1 MIKVDLHVHTSYS
14 VDGTM
19 SPQDVVEASLLSG
32 IGALAITDHNTIAG
46 ALAVQKIAPIPV
58 IVGEEISTSDGEV
71 LGLFLQE
78 GVPSGLSAKETVRL
92 IKEQGGLVG
101 VPHPFD
107 RLRGESLDVSVLQNV
122 ADELD
127 FIEILNGRVTLD
139 RDNRRAAEFARSRGL
154 AGAAG
159 SDAHSRR
166 ELGQVY
172 VGMDTLEGRDQFLQ
186 QLRNGLVEGG
196 RSPSWVHFYSIYARA
211 RRAWGRG

>member
-196 RSPSWVHFYSIYARA
+196 RSPFWVHFYSIYARA